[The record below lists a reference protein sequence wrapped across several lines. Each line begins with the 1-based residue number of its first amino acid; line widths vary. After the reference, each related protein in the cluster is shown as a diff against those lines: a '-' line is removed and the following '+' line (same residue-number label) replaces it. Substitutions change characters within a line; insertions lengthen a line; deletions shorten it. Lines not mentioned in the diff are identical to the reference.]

1 MTTNY
6 VYNTEQ
12 VCNKVN
18 SMSTKAD
25 PGGLTL
31 QTRTL
36 KVIAKNFNK
45 SEFFSNFLTAKHV
58 SNNTTSLRLFL

>member
-6 VYNTEQ
+6 VYNTKQ